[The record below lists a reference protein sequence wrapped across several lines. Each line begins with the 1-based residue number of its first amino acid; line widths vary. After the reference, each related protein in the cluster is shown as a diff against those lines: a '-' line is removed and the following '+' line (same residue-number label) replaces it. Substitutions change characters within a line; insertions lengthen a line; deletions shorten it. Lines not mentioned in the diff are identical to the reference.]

1 VLTGVSEGG
10 GGVVP
15 LARVVRSDFVESV
28 HHGAVVALDG
38 GGRVACAAGDVSG
51 PVFPRSSNKPMQAV
65 AMLRAGLDPVS
76 VVPGELLALA
86 QSSHSGESFHLSG
99 VRRILLAAGLTDA
112 DLQNTPDLP
121 LDPTE
126 RAAWLGT
133 GHGPTALAQNCSGK
147 HAAMLATCVAAGWDT
162 ATYRAVDH
170 PLQRAIAATLT
181 ELTGE
186 PLGPVGVDGCGA
198 PVLATSLVGL
208 ARALSVLASAGPE
221 TAEGQVAAANR
232 EFPEYV
238 GGTGRDV
245 TRLIRGVPG
254 LVAKDGA
261 EGVYAVALPDGRAVA
276 LKIADGSERARTPVL
291 AAALTLLGV
300 EAAVLDELL
309 AEAVVLGH
317 GQVVGRIEPVDLAP
331 YAGSAR

>member
-1 VLTGVSEGG
+1 MST
-10 GGVVP
+10 
-15 LARVVRSDFVESV
+15 
-28 HHGAVVALDG
+28 
-38 GGRVACAAGDVSG
+38 G

-65 AMLRAGLDPVS
+65 AMLRAGLDPVTA
-76 VVPGELLALA
+76 VPGELLALA
-86 QSSHSGESFHLSG
+86 QASHSGESFHLAG
-99 VRRILLAAGLTDA
+99 VRRILLTAGLTDA

-162 ATYRAVDH
+162 ATYLDPAH
-170 PLQRAIAATLT
+170 PLQVLIAETLT
-181 ELTGE
+181 ELAAE
-186 PLGPVGVDGCGA
+186 PLGPTGVDGCGA
-198 PVLATSLVGL
+198 PVLALSLTGL
-208 ARALSVLASAGPE
+208 ARALARLATARPDTPE
-221 TAEGQVAAANR
+221 GLVAEANR
-232 EFPEYV
+232 AFPDYV

-245 TRLIRGVPG
+245 TRLIKGVPG

-291 AAALTLLGV
+291 AAALKLLGV
-300 EAAVLDELL
+300 DAPVLDELL
-309 AEAVVLGH
+309 DEARVLGH
-317 GQVVGRIEPVDLAP
+317 GRPVGRIEPVDLAP
-331 YAGSAR
+331 YAAGSGSAR